1 MKSKFIKYMI
11 SLLII
16 MVILPVEQSCTNL
29 DEEIYDQIPVEQ
41 FGQTQQQRNALIAPI
56 YRSLKNIFPGDYFN
70 MVEAVSDMAVTPTRK
85 GGDWWDG
92 GQFKEFRLHRWSP
105 STSALTNSYNNF
117 MSAVANCN
125 MIYYMINT
133 NEGISAEEKNAILA
147 EVRAVRAFWYYMLV
161 DNWGNV
167 PITTDFL
174 DKTKPATKSR
184 AEVYNFI
191 VTELNAVK
199 DQLRDDVGLASYGK
213 MTKGAAYTL
222 LAKVY
227 LNAEVWSGTPEWQN
241 CIDACD
247 AVMELPYIL
256 EPNWKANFQVKNETS
271 KEIIFP
277 CVFSTSDGGN
287 HFAQRTLHYNDPIA
301 LGLNI
306 GTWNGISAMPDYV
319 KAFDADDKRLNG
331 SFLIGPMN
339 DPATGEVLKTAH
351 GRDLIHTIDIEMTNI
366 EDDWG
371 EVEQEEGAR
380 INKWEFEPGQNGDA
394 ENDFAVFRLAD
405 VYLMKAEALVRLGID
420 NEIATDLVNEVRER
434 AFDDPAKLF
443 TSVTLEDI
451 YKERRFEFAWE
462 CMTRQDMIRF
472 GKFLDPI
479 PEWKP
484 YTSDSKYL
492 LFPIPRTALE
502 ANDQL
507 DQNPGY

>member
-11 SLLII
+11 SLLIT

-29 DEEIYDQIPVEQ
+29 DEEIYDQVPVEE

-70 MVEAVSDMAVTPTRK
+70 MVETVSDMAVTPTRK

-147 EVRAVRAFWYYMLV
+147 EVRAVRAFWYYMLI

-184 AEVYNFI
+184 TEVYNFI

-247 AVMELPYIL
+247 VVMELPYIL
-256 EPNWKANFQVKNETS
+256 EPNWKTNFQVKNETS

-277 CVFSTSDGGN
+277 CVFSTADGGN

-351 GRDLIHTIDIEMTNI
+351 GRDLIHTVDIAMTNI

-394 ENDFAVFRLAD
+394 ENDFAIFRLAD
-405 VYLMKAEALVRLGID
+405 VYLMKAEALVRLATD
-420 NEIATDLVNEVRER
+420 NETATDLVNEVRER
-434 AFDDPAKLF
+434 AFDDPAKLY

-479 PEWKP
+479 PVWKP

-502 ANDQL
+502 ANEQL
-507 DQNPGY
+507 VQNPGY

>member
-1 MKSKFIKYMI
+1 MKNKIKYI
-11 SLLII
+11 TTSLII
-16 MVILPVEQSCTNL
+16 LIMIFIGQSCTNL
-29 DEEIYDQIPVEQ
+29 DEEVYDQIPVEN

-70 MVEAVSDMAVTPTRK
+70 MVEAASDMAVTPTRK

-92 GQFKEFRLHRWSP
+92 GQFKEFRLHRWTP
-105 STSALTNSYNNF
+105 STNAVRGSYNNF
-117 MSAVANCN
+117 MSAVATCN
-125 MIYYMINT
+125 MIIYMINS
-133 NEGISAEEKNAILA
+133 NAGISDQEKEAIVS

-167 PITTDFL
+167 PVTTDFT
-174 DKTKPATKSR
+174 DKTKPATKPR

-191 VTELNAVK
+191 VSELNAVK
-199 DQLRDDVGLASYGK
+199 DKLREDVGLASYGK

-227 LNAEVWSGTPEWQN
+227 LNAQVWSGTPEWQK
-241 CIDACD
+241 CIEACNM
-247 AVMELPYIL
+247 VMSLPYII
-256 EPNWKANFQVKNETS
+256 EPNWKTSFQVKNETS

-306 GTWNGISAMPDYV
+306 GTWNGISAMPSYV
-319 KAFDADDKRLNG
+319 KAFDPADKRLEG
-331 SFLIGPMN
+331 SFLIGPMKS
-339 DPATGEVLKTAH
+339 PGTGEVLKTAH
-351 GRDLIHTIDIEMTNI
+351 GRDLIHTIDITMTNI
-366 EDDWG
+366 SDDWG
-371 EVEQEEGAR
+371 QVEQEEGAR

-394 ENDFAVFRLAD
+394 ENDFAIFRLAD
-405 VYLMKAEALVRLGID
+405 VYLMKAEALVRLGQD
-420 NEIATDLVNEVRER
+420 NATATSLVNTIRAR
-434 AFDDPAKLF
+434 AFDDPSKLY
-443 TSVTLEDI
+443 TSVTLDDI

-462 CMTRQDMIRF
+462 CMTRQDQIRF

-479 PEWKP
+479 PGWKP
-484 YTSDSKYL
+484 YASDPKYL

-502 ANDQL
+502 ANDL
-507 DQNPGY
+507 LTQNPGY